1 MEQYEEAFYKRLLG
15 NMYVYHYTTIEALF
29 SILEEYRNNGCS
41 ALPFRAYCIY
51 KMNDLRE
58 MQLGYETVKRL
69 LPQYEN
75 NHPNSMN
82 LSAVYEDI
90 EFEKKLVERSI
101 QKTTGNKKEM
111 IDVPFAISFS
121 CKRDFLPMWSMYG
134 DGKKGVCL
142 KFRLSTLVNEMK
154 GCLQLCFVYYK
165 GERNNIIKDFLLPL
179 LYDFDARK
187 YSAGISLDEKIN
199 ELCLLYE
206 CINPFVKSKDWSY
219 ESEFR
224 IVFHEHYGPKLN
236 EDFFESLSRTYN
248 EPKLVD
254 YITTPIAANSM
265 EEIIIGPLAN
275 YKIVEHMLRNELK
288 ECLLNNITV
297 SPSSIKINK

>member
-165 GERNNIIKDFLLPL
+165 GERNNIIKDYLLPL

-275 YKIVEHMLRNELK
+275 YKIVEHVLRNELK

>member
-165 GERNNIIKDFLLPL
+165 GERNNIIKDYLLPL

-275 YKIVEHMLRNELK
+275 YKIVEHVLRNELK

-297 SPSSIKINK
+297 SPSSIKINM